1 VQVLSKLAGPLEA
14 ITEYAS
20 RHATSAHLADGLG
33 EAHVYM
39 LHFDADGVI
48 GRHEAGFGQLLIVLS
63 GTGWVSGDDG
73 NRSQVNAGDVV
84 YFERG
89 EQHAKGSDT
98 GMQALMVQVRDL
110 SRPSSTTVD

>member
-1 VQVLSKLAGPLEA
+1 MHVLSRLAGPSEA

-20 RHATSAHLADGLG
+20 RHATSAHLADGFG
-33 EAHVYM
+33 EAPRTYCTSTGGM
-39 LHFDADGVI
+39 I

-84 YFERG
+84 YFERWR
-89 EQHAKGSDT
+89 AARKG
-98 GMQALMVQVRDL
+98 Q
-110 SRPSSTTVD
+110 